1 MVRFNACTP
10 SDSVRSHLF
19 VRAVPVLIAVVVVMF
34 QRCSAEKF
42 TNETGRTARVSL
54 SREQESALGIQ
65 AYREVLSSQ
74 PTVRSGPEYELV
86 RRCAARL
93 AAATGD
99 AGRGFSWEVSLIDG
113 REVNAFCLPG
123 GKIAVYRGILP
134 VARSE
139 AGLAVVM
146 GHEMAH
152 ATLRHGSERILQ
164 QQSANTILT
173 GVNFSTMD
181 MDYGQRRMILGA
193 LGAGAQMGFLL
204 PFSRDH
210 ESEADKVGLR
220 YMAKAGYD
228 PQEAIPFWQRMGEA
242 SAGRRSPPEFA
253 STHPSHETRIQ
264 RLKAEL
270 PAAMEI
276 YRANQTSP
284 EMVQLERSA
293 GR

>member
-1 MVRFNACTP
+1 M
-10 SDSVRSHLF
+10 
-19 VRAVPVLIAVVVVMF
+19 MF

-42 TNETGRTARVSL
+42 TNEAGRTARVSL

-65 AYREVLSSQ
+65 AYKQVLSSNRSI
-74 PTVRSGPEYELV
+74 RSGPEYELV
-86 RRCAARL
+86 ARCAAKL

-99 AGRGFSWEVSLIDG
+99 AGRGFRWEVSLIEG

-134 VARSE
+134 VAQSE
-139 AGLAVVM
+139 GGLAVVM

-152 ATLRHGSERILQ
+152 ATLRHGSERVLQ

-181 MDYGQRRMILGA
+181 MNYGQRQMIMSA

-220 YMAKAGYD
+220 YMARAGYD
-228 PQEAIPFWQRMGEA
+228 PREAIPFWERMGQA
-242 SAGRRSPPEFA
+242 SEGRRAPPEFA

-270 PAAMEI
+270 PAAMQI
-276 YRANQTSP
+276 FQSRQGAT
-284 EMVQLERSA
+284 EMVQLERPS
-293 GR
+293 GP

>member
-1 MVRFNACTP
+1 VK
-10 SDSVRSHLF
+10 SHLF
-19 VRAVPVLIAVVVVMF
+19 ARAIPVLIAVVVVLF

-42 TNETGRTARVSL
+42 TNEAGRTARVSL
-54 SREQESALGIQ
+54 SREQETALGIQ
-65 AYREVLSSQ
+65 AYREVLSSNR
-74 PTVRSGPEYELV
+74 TVRSGPEFELV

-93 AAATGD
+93 AAATEE
-99 AGRGFSWEVSLIDG
+99 AGRGFKWEVSLIEG
-113 REVNAFCLPG
+113 PEVNAFCLPG

-134 VARSE
+134 VARTE

-181 MDYGQRRMILGA
+181 MSYGQRQVLMSAI
-193 LGAGAQMGFLL
+193 GAGAQMGFLL

-242 SAGRRSPPEFA
+242 SAGRKAPPEFA

-270 PAAMEI
+270 PAAMQI
-276 YRANQTSP
+276 YRANQGSA
-284 EMVQLERSA
+284 EMVQLERPA
-293 GR
+293 ER